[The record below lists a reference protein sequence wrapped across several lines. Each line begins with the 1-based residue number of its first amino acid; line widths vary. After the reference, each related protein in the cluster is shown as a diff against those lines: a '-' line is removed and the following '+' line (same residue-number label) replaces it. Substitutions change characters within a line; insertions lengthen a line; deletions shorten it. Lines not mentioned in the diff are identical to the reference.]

1 MFTLAVLAAATVFN
15 VGVINP
21 DTHLIESYL
30 ICDVDY
36 NTAVTLI
43 TAEQSHYPD
52 KVLGIF
58 DDDAKAASDLEY
70 KTPASGTCPATI

>member
-1 MFTLAVLAAATVFN
+1 MFILVALAAATVFN

-21 DTHLIESYL
+21 GTHLIESYL

-36 NTAVTLI
+36 NTAVVLI

-70 KTPASGTCPATI
+70 KTPAYGTCPATV

>member
-1 MFTLAVLAAATVFN
+1 MWTM
-15 VGVINP
+15 
-21 DTHLIESYL
+21 
-30 ICDVDY
+30 
-36 NTAVTLI
+36 NTAVALI

>member
-21 DTHLIESYL
+21 GTHLIESYL

-36 NTAVTLI
+36 
-43 TAEQSHYPD
+43 
-52 KVLGIF
+52 
-58 DDDAKAASDLEY
+58 EY
-70 KTPASGTCPATI
+70 GCRFNHS